1 MSRLF
6 VYFSVRL
13 AIRETAEECEKFV
26 EYVKRI
32 EAAAV
37 VLAAC
42 CKWVKWLRG
51 LEEMRADKYYCLTT
65 RWRQRNQWK
74 QPRNSYKYFRCR
86 KRKSLLTM
94 Q

>member
-1 MSRLF
+1 MGRRVMSRFF
-6 VYFSVRL
+6 VYFWVRL

-42 CKWVKWLRG
+42 CKWVKW
-51 LEEMRADKYYCLTT
+51 
-65 RWRQRNQWK
+65 WRR
-74 QPRNSYKYFRCR
+74 
-86 KRKSLLTM
+86 
-94 Q
+94 